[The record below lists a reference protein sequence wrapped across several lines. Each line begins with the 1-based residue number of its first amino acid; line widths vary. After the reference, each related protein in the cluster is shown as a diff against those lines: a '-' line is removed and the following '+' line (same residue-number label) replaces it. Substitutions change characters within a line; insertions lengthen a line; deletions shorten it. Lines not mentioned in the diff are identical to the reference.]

1 MNPTFRWLFLVVAL
15 AIATLL
21 PGAASAASITSV
33 LTIQVYQ
40 LCDDAGNNCA
50 STGPSGDAYFAA
62 ETGQIWSQAGIGVGF
77 NFAGTINSTLFSTI
91 DDNASSGHTFG
102 DLNALYGGPSTTT
115 VDMFLVHNLDSNT
128 AYGEGWLGF
137 GGLVMNMDLVMAF
150 NGGSGRIDT
159 IAHELGH
166 NFGLVQP
173 EQGGDGGGHSDSS
186 HPDYLMASGAWRD
199 VPATLADINPDG
211 FKLDKLPQDQI
222 DYARQSSLLSDVD
235 TPEPASMAFV
245 GAGLLA
251 LGLIR
256 RRRPVVRP

>member
-1 MNPTFRWLFLVVAL
+1 MNRTFRWLSLGVAL

-21 PGAASAASITSV
+21 PTAASAAAITSF

-40 LCDDAGNNCA
+40 LCDDSGNNCA

-77 NFAGTINSTLFSTI
+77 NFAGTINSTLFSTV
-91 DDNASSGHTFG
+91 DDTAWSGHTFW

-115 VDMFLVHNLDSNT
+115 VDLFLVHNLDSNS

-173 EQGGDGGGHSDSS
+173 EQGGDAGSHSDSS

-235 TPEPASMAFV
+235 APEPATMAFV
-245 GAGLLA
+245 GAGLLVV
-251 LGLIR
+251 GLIR
-256 RRRPVVRP
+256 RRRPRP